1 MVVDSNLELS
11 LAVFG
16 KTHAEFI
23 GLTDSQTVMTCSSAT
38 PTAERHS
45 LPFKRSTFLKKP
57 ERSMIFSIPTEIVL
71 GMVGKSDQGKII
83 VLRFES

>member
-23 GLTDSQTVMTCSSAT
+23 GLTDSQTVVACPSAT
-38 PTAERHS
+38 PAAE
-45 LPFKRSTFLKKP
+45 
-57 ERSMIFSIPTEIVL
+57 
-71 GMVGKSDQGKII
+71 
-83 VLRFES
+83 